1 MLATAKNK
9 TATARAGKPISL
21 RARDPHRSHLEV
33 VAPPAR
39 SVPPWLLLLLTL
51 RKVST
56 PLVLLLTLSVLPLY
70 GWTVYTQRNWGQT
83 YAQLEQLKRDE
94 RNLLLQHAARQ
105 HHINENAEQNP
116 AGLTPKGP
124 HNTLFV
130 KPEPAKLP
138 QATPADDAPSPLQ
151 MSPIGY

>member
-1 MLATAKNK
+1 MLATVKK
-9 TATARAGKPISL
+9 KITRTGQPISL
-21 RARDPHRSHLEV
+21 RARDSHRSHLEV
-33 VAPPAR
+33 VAPPTR
-39 SVPPWLLLLLTL
+39 SVPLWFLLLLTL

-70 GWTVYTQRNWGQT
+70 GWTVYTQRHWGQT
-83 YAQLEQLKRDE
+83 YARFEQLKRDE

-105 HHINENAEQNP
+105 HQINEKAEQKP

-138 QATPADDAPSPLQ
+138 QATPAKDTPSPLQ